1 MTGTVDQNP
10 TPGRARSG
18 TDAAVL
24 SNVHVVA
31 GGHEIL
37 RGVDLSLERG
47 DLAVL
52 VGPNGAGKSTVLR
65 TLVGRI
71 RPTQGRATIG
81 GRDVSEM
88 SGVERAGKVS
98 WLPQIADVREP
109 IRVLDLVAA
118 GRFRFR
124 ESQVRSETAAR
135 TALETFG
142 IGELAERR
150 WYGLSGGE
158 RQRIALATLW
168 TQEAPLL
175 LLDEPANHLDP
186 AHQIDTYR
194 WIGEVVRGG
203 GAKHG
208 ILCVTHDVDLIGWL
222 APSGSSVRIVGI
234 SDGRIRFQLPWESDD
249 IVAALSELFA
259 VDFEPVDVGGVRRL
273 LVSGAGT
280 SHDGAR
286 STGSRRAGARSD
298 DTRNDGNRSSQT
310 RGSEVRP

>member
-135 TALETFG
+135 TALKRSGSANSRSAAGTGFRAASASG
-142 IGELAERR
+142 SHWPRSGPRR
-150 WYGLSGGE
+150 HRFSSWTNRRTTSTLHTRSTRTAGSARSSVAGAPNTASSASPTMSTSSGGSH
-158 RQRIALATLW
+158 RAAPRCASWASRTDGSASNCRGRAT
-168 TQEAPLL
+168 
-175 LLDEPANHLDP
+175 
-186 AHQIDTYR
+186 
-194 WIGEVVRGG
+194 
-203 GAKHG
+203 
-208 ILCVTHDVDLIGWL
+208 
-222 APSGSSVRIVGI
+222 
-234 SDGRIRFQLPWESDD
+234 
-249 IVAALSELFA
+249 
-259 VDFEPVDVGGVRRL
+259 
-273 LVSGAGT
+273 T
-280 SHDGAR
+280 S
-286 STGSRRAGARSD
+286 SRR
-298 DTRNDGNRSSQT
+298 
-310 RGSEVRP
+310 